1 MCSHSTLRGSAKTI
15 ENRFDEVSNENKER
29 AKLSVSKRRQTT
41 IFSEDHEVG
50 IPSPQWGCRTKVKMH
65 KYM

>member
-1 MCSHSTLRGSAKTI
+1 MIK
-15 ENRFDEVSNENKER
+15 NRFDEVSNENKER

-50 IPSPQWGCRTKVKMH
+50 IPSPQDDDSLGIPVIPRLFRCFFALGYIRI
-65 KYM
+65 